1 MFSRTVACYSLCPP
15 LFPRENEVNVLVTQL
30 YLTLCD
36 PARLLC
42 PWDFPGKNT
51 GVGCYFLLQGIFL
64 TRGLNLGLPHCR
76 QTLFRLIHQE
86 RPISQSLLE
95 FMSVDSVRLSNQPS
109 SAASSL
115 FCCPCSVTKL
125 CPTLCYPVD
134 CGTPGFP
141 ILHFFP
147 EFAQTH
153 THLVRDAI

>member
-1 MFSRTVACYSLCPP
+1 MLLPLSSPISSWKRSERVSHSVVSDSSWPCQASLSMGFSRQEY
-15 LFPRENEVNVLVTQL
+15 
-30 YLTLCD
+30 
-36 PARLLC
+36 
-42 PWDFPGKNT
+42 

-95 FMSVDSVRLSNQPS
+95 FTSVDSVRLSNQPS
-109 SAASSL
+109 SAASSR
-115 FCCPCSVTKL
+115 FCCSCSVTKL
-125 CPTLCYPVD
+125 CPTLCYPID
-134 CGTPGFP
+134 CSTPGFP

-147 EFAQTH
+147 DFAQTH